1 MPPFRPSSARRLASK
16 KPRPPYTSDLPDMQR
31 EMIQPE
37 IIPSLI
43 PPQRSGGDG
52 RLPDRRL
59 PDLRDALQAMFSVT

>member
-1 MPPFRPSSARRLASK
+1 
-16 KPRPPYTSDLPDMQR
+16 MQR